1 MTPDAILQSI
11 SKKINIIQKQ
21 KQESDSSFETRSF
34 VILHIYASKNVKE
47 EIERRG
53 K

>member
-1 MTPDAILQSI
+1 MTTDTILQSI
-11 SKKINIIQKQ
+11 SKKINIIQKEKQ
-21 KQESDSSFETRSF
+21 KSDSSFETRSF

-47 EIERRG
+47 EIERRE